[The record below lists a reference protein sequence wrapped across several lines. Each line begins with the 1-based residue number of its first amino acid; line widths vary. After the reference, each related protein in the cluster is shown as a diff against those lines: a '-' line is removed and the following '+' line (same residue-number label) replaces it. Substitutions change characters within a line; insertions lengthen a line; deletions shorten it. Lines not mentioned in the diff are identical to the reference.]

1 MARDGG
7 RIRRHVFR
15 GYVPGLVSEC
25 ADGSGRGTSRRWRRD
40 SSPLLIREESLGRP
54 FIAGVSKLSGVVRL
68 HPIETL
74 LKDAMETGL
83 RIGHPI
89 YDCLYI
95 ACARWTGSIL
105 VTADQGLARAVSK
118 RVSDMQAITLND
130 RTGMKR
136 VKAAGFFDASSV

>member
-54 FIAGVSKLSGVVRL
+54 FIAGVSKLPGVVRL

-95 ACARWTGSIL
+95 ACGPADVIDSHHGGS
-105 VTADQGLARAVSK
+105 
-118 RVSDMQAITLND
+118 
-130 RTGMKR
+130 RTR
-136 VKAAGFFDASSV
+136 ESSVEASFRTCKQLRLTTAPG